1 VIRSTVDLN
10 GRFKGDFNM
19 KSKMIIGSLLML
31 GILFVSVGCGG
42 GNSVGTPTPTEEPI
56 GPQPIPTESLSQPP
70 MNVSWISPG
79 HVDVG
84 NFYAG
89 ATAEYPIR
97 VHNGNSVPSIFLVT
111 CRMPDNTVIDYAMAS
126 PEAIH
131 WVTITG
137 AETPLEA
144 YETRDMLVS
153 LTMPYGAVA
162 PASKWELWIS
172 VIDTSQTG
180 FVQTEICTRW
190 LITME

>member
-1 VIRSTVDLN
+1 
-10 GRFKGDFNM
+10 M
-19 KSKMIIGSLLML
+19 KSKMVIGAFLML

-42 GNSVGTPTPTEEPI
+42 SSAVVEPTPTPTEVATPI

-84 NFYAG
+84 EFFAG
-89 ATAEYPIR
+89 ATGEYPIR
-97 VHNGNSVPSIFLVT
+97 VHNGNNVPSVFVVT
-111 CRMPDNTVIDYAMAS
+111 CRMPDNTVVDYAKAS
-126 PEAIH
+126 PESIH

-144 YETRDMLVS
+144 FETRDMLVS
-153 LTMPYGAVA
+153 LIMPYDAVA

-172 VIDTSQTG
+172 VLDTSQTG
-180 FVQTEICTRW
+180 FVQTEMCTRW
-190 LITME
+190 LITMK

>member
-1 VIRSTVDLN
+1 M
-10 GRFKGDFNM
+10 KG
-19 KSKMIIGSLLML
+19 KMAIGSLLIL
-31 GILFVSVGCGG
+31 AILFVSVGCGG
-42 GNSVGTPTPTEEPI
+42 GSAVVEPTPTEEAVTPV

-70 MNVSWISPG
+70 TNVSWISPG

-97 VHNGNSVPSIFLVT
+97 VHNGNDVPSVFVVT
-111 CRMPDNTVIDYAMAS
+111 CRMPDNTVIDYAKAS
-126 PEAIH
+126 AEAIH

-153 LTMPYGAVA
+153 LTMPYEAVA

-180 FVQTEICTRW
+180 FVQTEMCTRW
-190 LITME
+190 LITMQ